1 MSKLTYIDK
10 PVFGLDIGRSS
21 IKVMQIDN
29 TGKKAQVVAYGNT
42 NFDPDAIAMGV
53 IVDIEAIVKSTH
65 ELCTQNLIGAL
76 TTKRVSLSLP
86 NEHSFS
92 RILSLP
98 IMNESDL
105 ALAVFNE
112 AERAI
117 PLPINELYFDYRA
130 MGVSDDG
137 SQEVQLVAT
146 PKKIVDSYMQVAA
159 ALGIEV
165 AAVETNIT
173 AVSRMVT
180 HSEGDD
186 VVSLIIDLG
195 STAADLSIYDGNSVR
210 ITGTADCGSDDITA
224 LIGKALGVSVAQAHT
239 IKTRYGLEPSKK
251 QKEIR
256 DAIEPELSKL
266 VAEIRKVMRYYSE
279 RASVEAQIGQ
289 VIVLGG
295 GANLP
300 GLSTYLTNEVRLPT
314 RLCDPWQNLTFGA
327 LQPPSLLETTL
338 YTTAGGLS
346 LVRPEDL
353 SA

>member
-1 MSKLTYIDK
+1 MSKLTYVDK

-21 IKVMQIDN
+21 IKIMQIDN
-29 TGKKAQVVAYGNT
+29 HGKKAQVIGYGNT
-42 NFDPDAIAMGV
+42 SFDASTVVSGV
-53 IVDIEAIVKSTH
+53 IVDIEALVKATY
-65 ELCTQNLIGAL
+65 ELFMNNMVGTL
-76 TTKRVSLSLP
+76 TTKRVALSLP

-92 RILSLP
+92 RVLLLP
-98 IMNESDL
+98 ALNESDL
-105 ALAVFNE
+105 AAAVFNE

-117 PLPINELYFDYRA
+117 PMPIADLYFDYRI
-130 MGVSDDG
+130 VKQDPDG
-137 SQEVQLVAT
+137 SQEIQLVAT
-146 PKKIVDSYMQVAA
+146 PKKIVDSYMQVVS
-159 ALGIEV
+159 ALGLEV
-165 AAVETNIT
+165 AAIETNIG

-180 HSEGDD
+180 HSEGSD

-195 STAADLSIYDGNSVR
+195 STAADLSIYDGSSVR
-210 ITGTADCGSDDITA
+210 ITGTADCGSEDITQ
-224 LIGKALGVSVAQAHT
+224 LIAKSLGVSFAQAHT

-266 VAEIRKVMRYYSE
+266 VAEIRKVMRYYGE
-279 RASVEAQIGQ
+279 RADANAQIGQ

-314 RLCDPWQNLTFGA
+314 RLCDPWQNLTFGS
-327 LQPPSLLETTL
+327 LQPPNQLETTL

-346 LVRPEDL
+346 LISPEEL
-353 SA
+353 AV